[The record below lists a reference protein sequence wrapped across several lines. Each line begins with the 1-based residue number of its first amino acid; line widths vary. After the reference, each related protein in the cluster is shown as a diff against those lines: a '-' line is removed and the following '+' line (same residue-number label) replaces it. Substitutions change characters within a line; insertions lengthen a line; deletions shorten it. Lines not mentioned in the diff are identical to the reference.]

1 MAALPP
7 LAGRSYELRDP
18 TLEELYTGPARA
30 LPDEIQ
36 QLPAEDTACTFCGV
50 SYFVFAEVQTLQSTV
65 KQYKK
70 VFRVRDFVRF
80 MERERSVAR
89 DLRQQITELKDSFEE
104 VVATCSASTKQ
115 LGDESEI
122 QRAAKREALDQLQR
136 VQRELMAS
144 EEALRELQMLSKQH
158 EEEQKMA
165 HALVEQKLRN
175 EILHL
180 SSQVE
185 SCKLLSET
193 QLAEF
198 KQTQERDQLRIREL
212 EAKLVESQSHWTAAE
227 RQMITERDVLKQKLL
242 AANERVELE
251 STSAQQ
257 LETQLTAIRE
267 ELARVV
273 SASDTERKAN
283 SQMSSEV
290 IQLKYQLQT
299 LEKTRAQLYSENGRF
314 KDEKYKLEDEIKA
327 LRVRADQLQ
336 GQLSVST
343 SSTVKVKADYA
354 RDLEKLRSE
363 HGVEINR
370 LQRDHGR
377 AIEELKA
384 SQNTYLEYLKKET
397 AELQTQGE
405 ETSRQAI
412 LTLEERVRWMY

>member
-1 MAALPP
+1 
-7 LAGRSYELRDP
+7 
-18 TLEELYTGPARA
+18 
-30 LPDEIQ
+30 
-36 QLPAEDTACTFCGV
+36 
-50 SYFVFAEVQTLQSTV
+50 
-65 KQYKK
+65 
-70 VFRVRDFVRF
+70 